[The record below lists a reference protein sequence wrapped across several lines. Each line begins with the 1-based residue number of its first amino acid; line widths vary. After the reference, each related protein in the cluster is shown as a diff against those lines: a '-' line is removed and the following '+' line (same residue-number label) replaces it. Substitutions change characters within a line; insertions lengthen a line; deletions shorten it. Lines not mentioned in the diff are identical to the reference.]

1 MAFAPVLAALHP
13 GIPLLPPPPLPAEER
28 PIRQAEGSLIRSNGL
43 SQPARWRIERGE
55 LWLTLEFL
63 EQQLGVQR
71 STGER
76 GGLQLE
82 CLAPKSTCPRGGN
95 SPSGMRSPFR
105 SQT

>member
-76 GGLQLE
+76 GPAAGVVWQRNQPVLE
-82 CLAPKSTCPRGGN
+82 AATVPRG
-95 SPSGMRSPFR
+95 
-105 SQT
+105 